1 MRASKEQIVRVN
13 NRFPGASQPT
23 NPGDDLLEE
32 VRKSLKRLKVLEG
45 LKAVRDPILTQ
56 ITTSDDDL
64 PQSWASLSTRSCNE
78 FRCPS
83 PGNPLL
89 LRRAAAA
96 ILTPAA
102 VGQNGFVVPSPKTP
116 NEAALS

>member
-1 MRASKEQIVRVN
+1 MRVN

-45 LKAVRDPILTQ
+45 LKAVRDPILTPN
-56 ITTSDDDL
+56 TTPDDDL
-64 PQSWASLSTRSCNE
+64 PEPLASLSTRSCNE

-89 LRRAAAA
+89 LRRAAAV

-102 VGQNGFVVPSPKTP
+102 VGQKGFVVPSPKIP
-116 NEAALS
+116 DEAALS